1 MPELWTLGAY
11 CLCWLL
17 RFGCRDSSGHR
28 SAVGNLTVFVWLT
41 VRRRQIT
48 RWVLNDMTLGMLIKV
63 TGKKSA
69 PNQSLQATA
78 KSAGSLSVSARLFQ
92 ASGLAVPEL

>member
-1 MPELWTLGAY
+1 MS
-11 CLCWLL
+11 WLL
-17 RFGCRDSSGHR
+17 RLGCKESVGHGGW
-28 SAVGNLTVFVWLT
+28 VGNLSVFVWLT
-41 VRRRQIT
+41 VRQRQIT

-63 TGKKSA
+63 TDKKSA

>member
-1 MPELWTLGAY
+1 
-11 CLCWLL
+11 
-17 RFGCRDSSGHR
+17 
-28 SAVGNLTVFVWLT
+28 
-41 VRRRQIT
+41 
-48 RWVLNDMTLGMLIKV
+48 MTLGMLIKV